1 MIGIGAMTHPD
12 LVAFSARGEAA
23 AVYAKTADRL
33 EVISGLPAEPKVGSL
48 PGFGKLGEPVRF
60 AVSDDGSAVVA
71 LMADG
76 TPLSYAGSEGWQR
89 LPNAFGART
98 MLFVPNTHNLVIS
111 DPAQQLLT
119 LLLNLGSS
127 RILAQGI
134 QADRFSLQQRGWCFA
149 CGFFCAR
156 KAMDGR
162 SEDDHASYGFLFDD
176 RYIASAARWPHVLII
191 FARLIVADFA
201 GGCRWHCCFYTRHAL
216 ILFSKATA
224 MSQDKY
230 FLRIL
235 SFSLLLLTLSLVRA
249 DAAVTVNCTLPAGQ
263 VGVAYIGGSCT
274 ASGGTSPYTFSVVG
288 SLPAG
293 LGLSAP
299 TATSTAVA
307 GTPTTAGTTF
317 SFSISAMDSSPTPV
331 SGSAAETMTVS
342 PAALTLTCAAPLA
355 AQVGLPIRVLVRRVE
370 GHLLTRTL

>member
-1 MIGIGAMTHPD
+1 MRNLGPAVAVPIAAKRFFVPPREHYVLLESSAGESLSVWSPAKGSVIGIGAMTHPD

-23 AVYAKTADRL
+23 AVYAKTADHL

-134 QADRFSLQQRGWCFA
+134 QADRLAFNKEGGVLLA
-149 CGFFCAR
+149 
-156 KAMDGR
+156 
-162 SEDDHASYGFLFDD
+162 AS
-176 RYIASAARWPHVLII
+176 SAQGKLWTVDLKTIMP
-191 FARLIVADFA
+191 
-201 GGCRWHCCFYTRHAL
+201 
-216 ILFSKATA
+216 ATV
-224 MSQDKY
+224 
-230 FLRIL
+230 
-235 SFSLLLLTLSLVRA
+235 SFSTIDTLLPLRDGHTFLLSSPGLSLLTLPVDA
-249 DAAVTVNCTLPAGQ
+249 DGTAAFIPVT
-263 VGVAYIGGSCT
+263 
-274 ASGGTSPYTFSVVG
+274 
-288 SLPAG
+288 
-293 LGLSAP
+293 
-299 TATSTAVA
+299 
-307 GTPTTAGTTF
+307 
-317 SFSISAMDSSPTPV
+317 
-331 SGSAAETMTVS
+331 
-342 PAALTLTCAAPLA
+342 
-355 AQVGLPIRVLVRRVE
+355 R
-370 GHLLTRTL
+370 